1 MLWCGVLYLLYYLT
15 FLSPPATWQSV
26 SILRWRCS
34 VRHLIYYII
43 VKIIQYFFI
52 ARFPILRSGDGS
64 DELQHFL
71 LLQSMSDIVMS
82 SLHISLFSRLTRAG
96 LTPPCWMSCLLSP
109 TLKSAG
115 LSVVCV
121 SKTTN
126 LCHRNYDYLISRTRP
141 AVRAGPGYQRPVL
154 TTPNILWC
162 SPASEMLKTIQTVLG
177 KNTKNKS

>member
-1 MLWCGVLYLLYYLT
+1 MWCTLLTVLLNLLISTCYV
-15 FLSPPATWQSV
+15 AV
-26 SILRWRCS
+26 SFYTKMAMFGQKINK
-34 VRHLIYYII
+34 I

-71 LLQSMSDIVMS
+71 LLQSMSDIMMS

-96 LTPPCWMSCLLSP
+96 LTPPCWMTCLRSP
-109 TLKSAG
+109 TMKSAG

-126 LCHRNYDYLISRTRP
+126 IMLISMMM
-141 AVRAGPGYQRPVL
+141 
-154 TTPNILWC
+154 I
-162 SPASEMLKTIQTVLG
+162 
-177 KNTKNKS
+177 